1 MVWGVQGKKASGVG
15 VLGDPAYPGGCGK
28 NAPSSC
34 TKGDHEWMIRAQR
47 ARRAGGK
54 PQGSESRTRWRSHQQ
69 G

>member
-1 MVWGVQGKKASGVG
+1 MVWGVQGKKASGVR
-15 VLGDPAYPGGCGK
+15 VLGDLASLGRCGK

-47 ARRAGGK
+47 ARGAGGK
-54 PQGSESRTRWRSHQQ
+54 PQGSESRTQSTSHQQ